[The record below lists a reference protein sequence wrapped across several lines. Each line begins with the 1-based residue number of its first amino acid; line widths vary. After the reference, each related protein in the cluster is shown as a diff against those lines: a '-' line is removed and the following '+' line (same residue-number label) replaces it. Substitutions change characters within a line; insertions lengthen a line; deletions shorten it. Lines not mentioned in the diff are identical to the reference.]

1 MSQQELP
8 ISLYKSSDGSIQ
20 LEVKLEDETI
30 WLSQEQLAKVFEIER
45 SVITKHINN
54 IYKTAELQKNQ
65 TSAIFA
71 QVQQEGKRKVKRNI
85 VFYNLDMIIS
95 VGYRVNSLKA
105 TQFRVWATNVLKQYA
120 LQGYSINPKIIN
132 DKKIKEL
139 SQIVDLIKE
148 TINKNNLSVNESSWL
163 LEIITQYTQSW
174 ILFYQFDTNSLHTP
188 EDNINDTK
196 YWLLAELAYQE
207 INKLKERIMEDNM
220 ASNLFG
226 TEKYHWA
233 LESIIWNIYQTYW
246 GKDVYSTRHS
256 KAAHLLYF
264 VIKDHPF
271 NDGNKRIWAFLFILF
286 LRNYSQLY
294 NPDWSLKINDRGLVA
309 ITLLIAQSSPKD
321 KNLMV
326 QLVMNLIS

>member
-65 TSAIFA
+65 TSAISA

-148 TINKNNLSVNESSWL
+148 TINKNNLSVNESS
-163 LEIITQYTQSW
+163 
-174 ILFYQFDTNSLHTP
+174 
-188 EDNINDTK
+188 
-196 YWLLAELAYQE
+196 
-207 INKLKERIMEDNM
+207 
-220 ASNLFG
+220 
-226 TEKYHWA
+226 
-233 LESIIWNIYQTYW
+233 
-246 GKDVYSTRHS
+246 
-256 KAAHLLYF
+256 
-264 VIKDHPF
+264 
-271 NDGNKRIWAFLFILF
+271 
-286 LRNYSQLY
+286 
-294 NPDWSLKINDRGLVA
+294 
-309 ITLLIAQSSPKD
+309 
-321 KNLMV
+321 
-326 QLVMNLIS
+326 

>member
-148 TINKNNLSVNESSWL
+148 TINKNNLSVNESS
-163 LEIITQYTQSW
+163 
-174 ILFYQFDTNSLHTP
+174 
-188 EDNINDTK
+188 
-196 YWLLAELAYQE
+196 
-207 INKLKERIMEDNM
+207 
-220 ASNLFG
+220 
-226 TEKYHWA
+226 
-233 LESIIWNIYQTYW
+233 
-246 GKDVYSTRHS
+246 
-256 KAAHLLYF
+256 
-264 VIKDHPF
+264 
-271 NDGNKRIWAFLFILF
+271 
-286 LRNYSQLY
+286 
-294 NPDWSLKINDRGLVA
+294 
-309 ITLLIAQSSPKD
+309 
-321 KNLMV
+321 
-326 QLVMNLIS
+326 